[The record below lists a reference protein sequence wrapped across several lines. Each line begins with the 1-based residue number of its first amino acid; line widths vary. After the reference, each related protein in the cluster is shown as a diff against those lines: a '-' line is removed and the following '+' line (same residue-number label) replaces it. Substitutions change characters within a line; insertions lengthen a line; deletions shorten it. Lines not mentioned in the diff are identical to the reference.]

1 MLHEGFLNNIYY
13 RYWQADKQSNVIANV
28 FAIHGLG
35 GHCIWFDS
43 PAAIFNKRNIN
54 LFSFDLPGFGQS
66 KYPKGTVSSYYVWLN
81 ETKST
86 LEQFLI
92 QFNVKEPV
100 FILGHSL
107 GALLAI
113 LLSETVKA
121 NGWILSVP
129 GFEGQKETWPFFSFI
144 APALFKGVCK
154 PDENINMPFGPELLT
169 KNKET
174 QLKVKKDP
182 YRVISPSAQIFKHVY
197 FLSQKTKNLHNL
209 PREPVLMLIAGE
221 DKVCSVTAMDE
232 YFNKLTVNDKCKKVY
247 TNSFHDLFIEDEISQ
262 IVNDISVWIT
272 EHLTVTAQRV

>member
-1 MLHEGFLNNIYY
+1 MLHEGYLGNIYY
-13 RYWQADKQSNVIANV
+13 RYWEVEKQNNAIANV

-43 PAAIFNKRNIN
+43 AAALFNKRNIN

-66 KYPKGTVSSYYVWLN
+66 KYPRGTVDSYYVWLDEIK
-81 ETKST
+81 ETLQK
-86 LEQFLI
+86 FLI

-129 GFEGQKETWPFFSFI
+129 GFEGKKDMWPFFSFI
-144 APALFKGVCK
+144 VPALFKGVFK
-154 PDENINMPFGPELLT
+154 PDENIKMPFGPEVLT

-174 QLKVKKDP
+174 QLKVKGDP
-182 YRVISPSAQIFKHVY
+182 FRVISPAAQIFKHVY
-197 FLSQKTKNLHNL
+197 FLSLKTKKMYDL
-209 PREPVLMLIAGE
+209 PREPVLVLISGQ
-221 DKVCSVTAMDE
+221 DKVCSIASMDE
-232 YFNKLTVNDKCKKVY
+232 YFDKLKVEDKCKKIY
-247 TNSFHDLFIEDEISQ
+247 TNSFHDLFIEDELNQ

-272 EHLTVTAQRV
+272 EHISIFARK